1 MANLHRGK
9 LATNPKILTVRPLT
23 RDDLACLSDK
33 RPTQGVAKAFRHHHH
48 RIARMAAMGL
58 RPHEI
63 QAQAGI
69 SSTRWVQLQG
79 DPAFQELVAQ
89 NRAKVDIGFVDA
101 ATELYT
107 AVAANTI
114 NAELL
119 VAERLELALEG
130 EADIPL
136 KILLAI
142 SRDGADRVGLP
153 KMKIAQN
160 TNVNLD
166 FAAMLEAAAKRSG
179 RSNVIDAVPMSR
191 ATSLPKGT
199 MPPSLPSAQPIALC
213 RDGGATPPA
222 LQEVVPRSS
231 KLERSA
237 IPVPASATVAGP
249 IRRRA

>member
-1 MANLHRGK
+1 MPELHRGK
-9 LATNPKILTVRPLT
+9 LASNPKILAVRPLT
-23 RDDLACLSDK
+23 RDDLACLSDA
-33 RPTQGVAKAFRHHHH
+33 RPAQGVVKSFRNHHH
-48 RIARMAAMGL
+48 RIARLAAMGL
-58 RPHEI
+58 RPGEVC
-63 QAQAGI
+63 AQAGI
-69 SSTRWVQLQG
+69 STTRWVQLKN
-79 DPAFQELVAQ
+79 DPAFQELVSQ
-89 NRAKVDIGFVDA
+89 YRTKVDEGFADA

-136 KILLAI
+136 KTLLAI

-153 KMKIAQN
+153 KQKVSTN

-179 RSNVIDAVPMSR
+179 RSNVIDAVPTSR
-191 ATSLPKGT
+191 AVSEQRTGMSLT
-199 MPPSLPSAQPIALC
+199 LQSSAK
-213 RDGGATPPA
+213 
-222 LQEVVPRSS
+222 S
-231 KLERSA
+231 
-237 IPVPASATVAGP
+237 VPASATVAGP

>member
-1 MANLHRGK
+1 MGDLHRGK
-9 LATNPKILTVRPLT
+9 LASNPKILAVRPLT
-23 RDDLACLSDK
+23 REDLACLPDK
-33 RPTQGVAKAFRHHHH
+33 RPAQGVTKVFRHHHH

-58 RPHEI
+58 RPGEI

-69 SSTRWVQLQG
+69 SATRWMQLQQ

-89 NRAKVDIGFVDA
+89 YRNKVDEGFADA

-119 VAERLELALEG
+119 ISEKLEKALDG
-130 EADIPL
+130 EEDINL
-136 KILLAI
+136 NQLLAI

-179 RSNVIDAVPMSR
+179 RSNVIDAVPSR
-191 ATSLPKGT
+191 SVSRPQVAK
-199 MPPSLPSAQPIALC
+199 PPSLPVAYSK
-213 RDGGATPPA
+213 PA
-222 LQEVVPRSS
+222 P
-231 KLERSA
+231 
-237 IPVPASATVAGP
+237 ATVAGP

>member
-1 MANLHRGK
+1 MVELHRGK
-9 LATNPKILTVRPLT
+9 LASNPKILAVRPLT
-23 RDDLACLSDK
+23 REDLACLRET
-33 RPTQGVAKAFRHHHH
+33 RPVQGVVKAFRNHHH
-48 RIARMAAMGL
+48 RIARLAAMGL
-58 RPHEI
+58 RPGEI

-69 SSTRWVQLQG
+69 SVTRWVQLKN
-79 DPAFQELVAQ
+79 DPAFQELVSQ
-89 NRAKVDIGFVDA
+89 YRAKVNEGFADA

-119 VAERLELALEG
+119 IAEQLEEALDGG
-130 EADIPL
+130 EAIPL
-136 KILLAI
+136 KTLALI

-179 RSNVIDAVPMSR
+179 RSNVIDAVPSR
-191 ATSLPKGT
+191 AVSGPQ
-199 MPPSLPSAQPIALC
+199 MASA
-213 RDGGATPPA
+213 PA
-222 LQEVVPRSS
+222 LSS
-231 KLERSA
+231 VAHSKPA
-237 IPVPASATVAGP
+237 PASVAGP